1 MKNANKRD
9 QFLPSTEGIIFSV
22 MKDECFK
29 LPCLKPS
36 TGFPF
41 ALKIKSKLLNMV
53 HRSSRTWSLLTS
65 LPHLLIND
73 VHILFIQTGSGAR
86 NLGCLCMWDSY
97 ADILETE
104 NIVETEHFIAIIS

>member
-9 QFLPSTEGIIFSV
+9 QFLPSTEGIFSV

-41 ALKIKSKLLNMV
+41 ALKIKSKLLNMAYKTLPMIPSPYLISPV
-53 HRSSRTWSLLTS
+53 TPSL
-65 LPHLLIND
+65 
-73 VHILFIQTGSGAR
+73 
-86 NLGCLCMWDSY
+86 
-97 ADILETE
+97 
-104 NIVETEHFIAIIS
+104 